1 MSSSFTS
8 SRQHRYPPGS
18 TSPLF
23 SSSLSSTKKRTASPT
38 TTNEGK
44 TDAAA
49 AGGGDAGRG
58 GGGSVSIMFFFVLM
72 ALPASFVLFLCARY
86 ACERAHARR
95 ERRERRERARA
106 ALRTRFGVAS
116 SSDGNNNNNTNGG
129 GGGSNGLPASANG
142 GVVVRASTID
152 RLVDAVI
159 AEANHHSGYT
169 RRSSSRRRRRA
180 EERSIA
186 SYRAEAV
193 RRDLRRAFRTGDF
206 SGYDVSLLR
215 RVLLQDRIQENGGIE
230 SEYDEETTNFRI
242 AAENDAFFVAE
253 EPGPASLKTL
263 ESLPRCKINDRKW
276 QRFVAGRARDE
287 IENLQTCALC
297 LEDFPQQNHALIV
310 LECEHVFCES
320 CVVQWFRLR
329 ASCPTCRRVVFAYS
343 KKDRESVF
351 SLPKPPPVVVL
362 VEKTEEQEQEEQQQH
377 QEEEEEEEDVE
388 KAAAHSPA

>member
-1 MSSSFTS
+1 
-8 SRQHRYPPGS
+8 
-18 TSPLF
+18 
-23 SSSLSSTKKRTASPT
+23 
-38 TTNEGK
+38 
-44 TDAAA
+44 
-49 AGGGDAGRG
+49 
-58 GGGSVSIMFFFVLM
+58 MFFFVLM

-276 QRFVAGRARDE
+276 QIFLAGRARDE

>member
-1 MSSSFTS
+1 
-8 SRQHRYPPGS
+8 
-18 TSPLF
+18 
-23 SSSLSSTKKRTASPT
+23 
-38 TTNEGK
+38 
-44 TDAAA
+44 
-49 AGGGDAGRG
+49 
-58 GGGSVSIMFFFVLM
+58 MFFFVLM

-116 SSDGNNNNNTNGG
+116 SSDGNNNNNNNINTSV
-129 GGGSNGLPASANG
+129 GGSNGLPASAND

-152 RLVDAVI
+152 RLADAVI
-159 AEANHHSGYT
+159 AGANHHSGYT
-169 RRSSSRRRRRA
+169 RRSSWSRRRRA

-206 SGYDVSLLR
+206 SAYDVSLLR
-215 RVLLQDRIQENGGIE
+215 RVLLQDQLQENGGIE
-230 SEYDEETTNFRI
+230 SEYDEETTNFQI
-242 AAENDAFFVAE
+242 AAENDAFFVSE

-263 ESLPRCKINDRKW
+263 QSLPRCKINDRKW
-276 QRFVAGRARDE
+276 QRFLAGRARDE

-297 LEDFPQQNHALIV
+297 LEDFPQQNHAVIV

-351 SLPKPPPVVVL
+351 SLPPPPAVVVV
-362 VEKTEEQEQEEQQQH
+362 VEKTEEQEQERH
-377 QEEEEEEEDVE
+377 QEEEEEEKEDVE
-388 KAAAHSPA
+388 RAAAHSPA

>member
-1 MSSSFTS
+1 MSSFTS
-8 SRQHRYPPGS
+8 SRQYRHPPG
-18 TSPLF
+18 TSPFF
-23 SSSLSSTKKRTASPT
+23 SSSSSTKKRTTASPT
-38 TTNEGK
+38 TTNGGK
-44 TDAAA
+44 TDAVGGG
-49 AGGGDAGRG
+49 AGGGG

-152 RLVDAVI
+152 RLADAVI

-377 QEEEEEEEDVE
+377 QEEEEEEEEEDVE

>member
-38 TTNEGK
+38 TTNGGK
-44 TDAAA
+44 TDAA
-49 AGGGDAGRG
+49 AGGGDAGR
-58 GGGSVSIMFFFVLM
+58 GGSVSIMFFFVLM

-116 SSDGNNNNNTNGG
+116 SSDGNNNNNTSV
-129 GGGSNGLPASANG
+129 GSNGLPASANG

-152 RLVDAVI
+152 RLADAVI

-263 ESLPRCKINDRKW
+263 QSLPRCKINDRKW
-276 QRFVAGRARDE
+276 QRFLAGRLE

-351 SLPKPPPVVVL
+351 SLPKPPPVVVV
-362 VEKTEEQEQEEQQQH
+362 VEKTEEQEQEQQH
-377 QEEEEEEEDVE
+377 QEEEEEEEEDVE

>member
-1 MSSSFTS
+1 
-8 SRQHRYPPGS
+8 
-18 TSPLF
+18 
-23 SSSLSSTKKRTASPT
+23 
-38 TTNEGK
+38 
-44 TDAAA
+44 
-49 AGGGDAGRG
+49 
-58 GGGSVSIMFFFVLM
+58 MFFFVLM

-106 ALRTRFGVAS
+106 ALRARFGVAS

-129 GGGSNGLPASANG
+129 GGGSNGLPASANA

-152 RLVDAVI
+152 RLADAVI
-159 AEANHHSGYT
+159 AGANHHSGYT
-169 RRSSSRRRRRA
+169 RRLYSSRRRRA

-215 RVLLQDRIQENGGIE
+215 RVLMQDQLQENGDIE

-253 EPGPASLKTL
+253 EPGPASSKTL
-263 ESLPRCKINDRKW
+263 QSLPRCKINDRKW
-276 QRFVAGRARDE
+276 QRFLAGRARDA

-297 LEDFPQQNHALIV
+297 LEDFPQQNHAVIV

-351 SLPKPPPVVVL
+351 SLPPPPPAVVVV
-362 VEKTEEQEQEEQQQH
+362 VEKTEEREQEQH
-377 QEEEEEEEDVE
+377 QEEEKEDVGE
-388 KAAAHSPA
+388 KAAAHSPPA